1 MLLIVH
7 AALITRE
14 QDAGALSQMA
24 KKLKFTHAVAVGLG
38 NIIGAGIFVMAGTAI
53 DAAGPGA
60 LVAFAIT
67 AVLAITVG
75 LNTAELS
82 SRFPNLEGGVY
93 SFARATMGDTIGF
106 LVGWFRLIA
115 YAVGGAAV
123 ALGFASYLVSV
134 GMPAAA
140 YYPAAAL
147 LVVGLAYVEVR
158 GIRLASEMEVGLV
171 IVKIVGLAVFLVA
184 VFSLVRYTPGN
195 FEPLFPTG
203 GLGVMVAANIAFFA
217 YSGFNTI
224 ATLTPDVENGE
235 RTVPRAIITSILVST
250 VLYVAVVFALLM
262 AISWTGYGSV
272 SDPLS
277 VALSSLRAPPFVSFA
292 VDVAAIA
299 ATFAVTLS
307 MIIAGARTA
316 KQMGEDRLLP
326 QWLGKGSKAPAAV
339 VACVMVASIGLGN
352 VQSIALVANFGIVSS
367 YMLTGVQV
375 VIARRSRGTTGFSS
389 PGYPSVQ
396 GFSIVLSAAML
407 LGLGTQSLLIGA
419 LTLAAG
425 LVVHSMYVHLK
436 GNQEDRA
443 LRAIPAN

>member
-1 MLLIVH
+1 MP
-7 AALITRE
+7 R
-14 QDAGALSQMA
+14 
-24 KKLKFTHAVAVGLG
+24 KLTFIHAVAVGLG
-38 NIIGAGIFVMAGTAI
+38 NIIGAGIFVMAGSAI
-53 DAAGPGA
+53 NAAGPAA

-67 AVLAITVG
+67 AVLAISVG

-115 YAVGGAAV
+115 YAVSGAAV
-123 ALGFASYLVSV
+123 ALGFASYVISV
-134 GMPAAA
+134 GVPAEV
-140 YYPAAAL
+140 YYPAAAFL
-147 LVVGLAYVEVR
+147 ILVLTFVEVR

-184 VFSLVRYTPGN
+184 VIALARFTPGN

-235 RTVPRAIITSILVST
+235 KTVPKAIITSIVVST
-250 VLYVAVVFALLM
+250 VLYVLVVFALLM
-262 AISWTGYGSV
+262 AISWVGYGSA

-277 VALSSLRAPPFVSFA
+277 VALSSLKAPPIVSRA

-307 MIIAGARTA
+307 MIIAGTRTA

-326 QWLGKGSKAPAAV
+326 PWLGKGSKAPALV
-339 VACVMVASIGLGN
+339 VAIVMVASLGLGS
-352 VQSIALVANFGIVSS
+352 VQSIALVANFGIVFS

-375 VIARRSRGTTGFSS
+375 AVARRSQGRPGFSS

-396 GFSIVLSAAML
+396 MFSVVLSAAML
-407 LGLGTQSLLIGA
+407 LGLGSQSLLVGT
-419 LTLAAG
+419 LTLVAG
-425 LVVHSMYVHLK
+425 LIVHSVYVHAKVGQGKLT
-436 GNQEDRA
+436 
-443 LRAIPAN
+443 IPA

>member
-1 MLLIVH
+1 
-7 AALITRE
+7 
-14 QDAGALSQMA
+14 MA
-24 KKLKFTHAVAVGLG
+24 KKLTFTHAVAVGLG
-38 NIIGAGIFVMAGTAI
+38 NIIGAGIFVMAGSAI
-53 DAAGPGA
+53 DAAGPAA

-115 YAVGGAAV
+115 YAVSGAAV
-123 ALGFASYLVSV
+123 ALGFASYLINV
-134 GMPAAA
+134 GAPAAA

-147 LVVGLAYVEVR
+147 LILALTYIEIR

-184 VFSLVRYTPGN
+184 VLALARFTPGN

-203 GLGVMVAANIAFFA
+203 GFGVIVAANIAFFA

-235 RTVPRAIITSILVST
+235 KTVPRAIISSIIIST
-250 VLYVAVVFALLM
+250 ALYVLVVFALLM
-262 AISWTGYGSV
+262 AISWTGYGSA

-277 VALSSLRAPPFVSFA
+277 VALTSLRAPSAVSYA

-326 QWLGKGSKAPAAV
+326 PWLGKGSKAPAVV
-339 VACVMVASIGLGN
+339 VAGVMVASLGLGN
-352 VQSIALVANFGIVSS
+352 VQSIALVANFGIVFS

-375 VIARRSRGTTGFSS
+375 AIARRSQGTPGFSS

-396 GFSIVLSAAML
+396 VFSVVLSAAML
-407 LGLGTQSLLIGA
+407 LGLGTQSLLVGT
-419 LTLAAG
+419 LTLVAG
-425 LVVHSMYVHLK
+425 LVTHSVYGH
-436 GNQEDRA
+436 
-443 LRAIPAN
+443 LRAGQGNPTVQGTAGGREPQD

>member
-1 MLLIVH
+1 
-7 AALITRE
+7 
-14 QDAGALSQMA
+14 MA
-24 KKLKFTHAVAVGLG
+24 RKKLTYTHAVAVGLG
-38 NIIGAGIFVMAGTAI
+38 NIIGAGIFVMAGSSI
-53 DAAGPGA
+53 SAAGPAA
-60 LVAFAIT
+60 LVAFAVT

-134 GMPAAA
+134 GMPVTA

-147 LVVGLAYVEVR
+147 LILALTFVEVR

-171 IVKIVGLAVFLVA
+171 VVKIVGIAVFLVA
-184 VFSLVRYTPGN
+184 VFTLARFTPGN
-195 FEPLFPTG
+195 FEPVFPTG
-203 GLGVMVAANIAFFA
+203 GLGVLVAANIAFFA

-224 ATLTPDVENGE
+224 ATLTPDVENGGK
-235 RTVPRAIITSILVST
+235 TVPRAIITSIVVST
-250 VLYVAVVFALLM
+250 TLYVLVVFALLM
-262 AISWTGYGSV
+262 AINWVGYGTA

-277 VALSSLRAPPFVSFA
+277 VALSSLRAPSAVSYA
-292 VDVAAIA
+292 VDIAAIA

-316 KQMGEDRLLP
+316 KQMGEDNLLP
-326 QWLGKGSKAPAAV
+326 RWLGKGSKAPAIV
-339 VACVMVASIGLGN
+339 VAGVMIASIGLGN
-352 VQSIALVANFGIVSS
+352 VQSIALVANFGIVLS
-367 YMLTGVQV
+367 YMLTGLQV
-375 VIARRSRGTTGFSS
+375 ALARRTTGTTGFSS

-396 GFSIVLSAAML
+396 VFSVILSAAML
-407 LGLGTQSLLIGA
+407 LGLGLQSLLIGA
-419 LTLAAG
+419 LTLVAG
-425 LVVHSMYVHLK
+425 LVVHTLYVHLWL
-436 GNQEDRA
+436 GREIADSRGARA
-443 LRAIPAN
+443 DNETQGIVPGPAT